1 MRPNITKLSAGVFVL
16 AALGATATSS
26 IARITFTGVDGTAS
40 AGVASAE
47 ENIWFSSSS
56 HRDWQKATGAGE
68 GRTYTTVLAT
78 SDGYFLVAA
87 DDGGVW
93 RSNAASG
100 NAFTLRATVSS
111 TIRDFTEY
119 ANAVLAVG
127 DGGYVAR
134 SADRTGGS
142 WTTIDTGVA
151 TTSDLHAIATSG
163 AASTVAVGE
172 GGTVL
177 RAGAG
182 GNVWQQVDIGETR
195 TLRGIVV
202 DAFGNY
208 LAVGD
213 GGAAWRS
220 PADGLTWT
228 PVDLGTTADL
238 YAVDIVGLV
247 TVAVGRDETILYSG
261 SGFANW
267 MPLLAPSFDGVSS
280 YDLLAV
286 AGTGTPDWVAV
297 GTERVAIHS
306 QLGSSW
312 ISGQVTPILEESWG
326 RIKSLFVQ

>member
-1 MRPNITKLSAGVFVL
+1 M
-16 AALGATATSS
+16 
-26 IARITFTGVDGTAS
+26 
-40 AGVASAE
+40 
-47 ENIWFSSSS
+47 
-56 HRDWQKATGAGE
+56 
-68 GRTYTTVLAT
+68 
-78 SDGYFLVAA
+78 
-87 DDGGVW
+87 
-93 RSNAASG
+93 
-100 NAFTLRATVSS
+100 
-111 TIRDFTEY
+111 
-119 ANAVLAVG
+119 
-127 DGGYVAR
+127 
-134 SADRTGGS
+134 
-142 WTTIDTGVA
+142 
-151 TTSDLHAIATSG
+151 
-163 AASTVAVGE
+163 
-172 GGTVL
+172 
-177 RAGAG
+177 
-182 GNVWQQVDIGETR
+182 
-195 TLRGIVV
+195 
-202 DAFGNY
+202 
-208 LAVGD
+208 GD

-228 PVDLGTTADL
+228 AVDLGTTADL